1 MNAEKEA
8 RTQLNEQMKP
18 YLKAAT
24 NPKKNVLLAERILA
38 IDDDHLRSHVVGEIN
53 AGPDRY
59 ALELCAGY
67 AKALSGLALVIP
79 PITIGLGGLLAS
91 ATAQNDE
98 GHQFIVSMARDAQQ
112 SIGFFLIA
120 SLVLAFISTALS
132 MMKNADDRNVRVVS
146 MRLAHLHE
154 AQRPKTT
161 HPPRSARSGRR
172 RCQRS
177 ILFGKRRSK
186 AGTSNDK

>member
-8 RTQLNEQMKP
+8 RTRLNEQMKP

-24 NPKKNVLLAERILA
+24 NPKKNVKLAEKILA

-59 ALELCAGY
+59 ALELGAGY
-67 AKALSGLALVIP
+67 AKALSGLVLVIP
-79 PITIGLGGLLAS
+79 PITIALGGLLAS

-98 GHQFIVSMARDAQQ
+98 GHQFIVGMARDAQH

-120 SLVLAFISTALS
+120 SLVLAFISIFLTTL
-132 MMKNADDRNVRVVS
+132 KKADDRNVRVVS
-146 MRLAHLHE
+146 ERLAHLQE
-154 AQRPKTT
+154 VREPKSAHSPT
-161 HPPRSARSGRR
+161 SARSGRR

-186 AGTSNDK
+186 AGTSNDN